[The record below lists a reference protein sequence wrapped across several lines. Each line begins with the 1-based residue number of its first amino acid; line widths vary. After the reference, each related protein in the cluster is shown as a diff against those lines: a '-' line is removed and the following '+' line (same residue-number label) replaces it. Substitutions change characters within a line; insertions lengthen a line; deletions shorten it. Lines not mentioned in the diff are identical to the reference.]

1 VTSELDDVL
10 PAPDTP
16 ESEPE
21 PVRVRRRRWP
31 VVLGIIAV
39 VGVML
44 TASVAAYAFHEIG
57 GSSSGP
63 PVTVTIP
70 TGASGAQIASI
81 LASKNVV
88 RSRRGFRLYTKV
100 AGMGLVQSG
109 EYHMR
114 ERMSVRAALA
124 LLHKGPF
131 VKYDTLVIP
140 EGLTFDQI
148 AARVGRLPN
157 RTTDRFVALASSGTV
172 RSAYQPQNVTSLEGL
187 LFPDTYQFTVKEDEA
202 AILSRLVGHFDQ
214 VANQLQVPARA
225 AALGLTPYQLII
237 VASLVESEAKVAED
251 RPLIA
256 SVILNR
262 LSRHMRLQIDAT
274 VLYALGRHKTVVLNK
289 DLEVNSPYNTYK
301 IDGLPP
307 TPIGAAGQASIEAVL
322 NAPKTDYLYYVLI
335 DENGKHGFARTEA
348 EFNALI
354 AQAKRNGVR
363 K

>member
-1 VTSELDDVL
+1 
-10 PAPDTP
+10 
-16 ESEPE
+16 
-21 PVRVRRRRWP
+21 
-31 VVLGIIAV
+31 
-39 VGVML
+39 ML
-44 TASVAAYAFHEIG
+44 AASVAAYAVHEIG
-57 GSSSGP
+57 GSSGGA

-88 RSRRGFRLYTKV
+88 RSRRGFRLYTKL

-114 ERMSVRAALA
+114 EHMSVRAALA

-225 AALGLTPYQLII
+225 PALGLTPYQLVI

-274 VLYALGRHKTVVLNK
+274 VLYALGRHKT
-289 DLEVNSPYNTYK
+289 YK

-307 TPIGAAGQASIEAVL
+307 TPIGAAGEASIEAVL